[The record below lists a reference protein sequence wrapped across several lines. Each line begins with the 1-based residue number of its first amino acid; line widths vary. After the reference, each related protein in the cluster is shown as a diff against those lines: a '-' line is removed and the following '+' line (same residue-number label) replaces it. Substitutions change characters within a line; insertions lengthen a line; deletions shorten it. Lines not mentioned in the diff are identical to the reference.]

1 MNKRILYVGGIGA
14 GIFYLIGDL
23 IGGFMTP
30 DYSYVE
36 NAVSELIQS
45 GAENR
50 FFLSAFM
57 FLHAV
62 MIIQFSI
69 GILVH
74 HPYHKSK
81 SIHIAGILL
90 LAVGISHSLSSTIFP
105 QDPVGTKLTLEG
117 VMHLILVGITVLS
130 IIIIMPLMGIGLR
143 PQNKWN
149 CFSAFTFIC
158 LAVILLSGIGSP
170 VAMSKGIAI
179 IGLTERMTGYTFYLW
194 LFILAYLLLK
204 KQPEK
209 SSLVS
214 S

>member
-1 MNKRILYVGGIGA
+1 M
-14 GIFYLIGDL
+14 GDL

-30 DYSYVE
+30 DYSYIE

-50 FFLSAFM
+50 IFLSAFM

-74 HPYHKSK
+74 HPFHKSK
-81 SIHIAGILL
+81 SIHIAGLLL
-90 LAVGISHSLSSTIFP
+90 LAVGISHAFSSTIFP

-117 VMHLILVGITVLS
+117 LMHIILVGITVLS
-130 IIIIMPLMGIGLR
+130 IIIIMPLLGIGLSR
-143 PQNKWN
+143 KNKWN
-149 CFSAFTFIC
+149 YFSAFTFIC
-158 LAVILLSGIGSP
+158 LAVILISGIGSP
-170 VAMSKGIAI
+170 VAIRKGIAI

-194 LFILAYLLLK
+194 LLILACLLLK
-204 KQPEK
+204 KQTEK
-209 SSLVS
+209 SLPASVQ
-214 S
+214 